1 MQCILYSITMDIFK
15 CPKGCC
21 TIKISEYNSTT
32 SQHNQHNEQI
42 PRSPNNTYSRKAGVF
57 IYDPKTD
64 RVLLV
69 QSRGNLWGSPKGTIK
84 ANESE
89 IDCAIREVKEE
100 TGLQISSSNFKKYT
114 MIRNN
119 ATYFYMEMEECDVN
133 IQNHIPKNDANGI
146 GWIKTNCIQELIE
159 QGNIV
164 LSKHCQLIFKI
175 FRNKNFP
182 VSTFSTLPVKK

>member
-1 MQCILYSITMDIFK
+1 
-15 CPKGCC
+15 
-21 TIKISEYNSTT
+21 
-32 SQHNQHNEQI
+32 
-42 PRSPNNTYSRKAGVF
+42 
-57 IYDPKTD
+57 
-64 RVLLV
+64 
-69 QSRGNLWGSPKGTIK
+69 
-84 ANESE
+84 
-89 IDCAIREVKEE
+89 
-100 TGLQISSSNFKKYT
+100 

-175 FRNKNFP
+175 FRNRNFP